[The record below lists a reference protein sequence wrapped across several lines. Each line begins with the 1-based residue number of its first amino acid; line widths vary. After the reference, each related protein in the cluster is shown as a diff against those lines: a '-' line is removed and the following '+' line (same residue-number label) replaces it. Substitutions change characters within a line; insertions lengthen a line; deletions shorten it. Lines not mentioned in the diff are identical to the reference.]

1 MQEHN
6 TKEIRAAARQLD
18 NIADQLQTL
27 RSSGIVRISKS
38 AKPLM
43 GDTANAIQDRLEA
56 LTSDILALKK
66 GVDQCAADLY
76 EYARRLD
83 IADEKAKTLIASK

>member
-38 AKPLM
+38 AKPLK